1 MILYYALARN
11 NLAFENLEYCV
22 SKPRVCVSMTH
33 LYVTTICVRMA
44 MHNYEIRHGD
54 LINSHNIR
62 AYKVSKMLYARAD
75 VRVCVCVCTTA
86 PICRHLI
93 CAFPGDG
100 TQWNEYTLL
109 TRQFQTA
116 FQTP

>member
-62 AYKVSKMLYARAD
+62 AYKVSKMLYA
-75 VRVCVCVCTTA
+75 
-86 PICRHLI
+86 
-93 CAFPGDG
+93 
-100 TQWNEYTLL
+100 
-109 TRQFQTA
+109 
-116 FQTP
+116 